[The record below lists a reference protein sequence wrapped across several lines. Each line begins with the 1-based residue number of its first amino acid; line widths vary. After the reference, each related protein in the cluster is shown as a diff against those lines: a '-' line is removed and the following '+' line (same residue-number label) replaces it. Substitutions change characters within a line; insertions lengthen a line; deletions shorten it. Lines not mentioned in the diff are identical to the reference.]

1 MVKKITS
8 RFRAL
13 GLISLTGI
21 VLLFERRALPD
32 AYRVAGWVV
41 LDLIIV
47 AAALFGALQVSLATP
62 ASAFQMLSLSTL
74 VLLLIATAVIFSF
87 HGLYRSV
94 IRYMGQQA
102 VWSLVKVVSLS
113 TLVLGA
119 LIFLTSAPVPKAVPV
134 VYWLFLFFGVGGL
147 RLVSRGLHQISDQSD
162 VRSVIIYGAGDT
174 GRQLLNALNHGSDY
188 RVVAFVRQ
196 SGVTRHRDQ
205 WPSGSG
211 S

>member
-13 GLISLTGI
+13 GLNSLTGI

-32 AYRVAGWVV
+32 AYRVAGWVA
-41 LDLIIV
+41 LDLVIV
-47 AAALFGALQVSLATP
+47 AAALFGALQVSLAPP
-62 ASAFQMLSLSTL
+62 ASAFQILSISALI
-74 VLLLIATAVIFSF
+74 LLLLATSVIFSL

-119 LIFLTSAPVPKAVPV
+119 LIFLMSSSQ
-134 VYWLFLFFGVGGL
+134 LSSCGL
-147 RLVSRGLHQISDQSD
+147 RVQILSNSIILTSR
-162 VRSVIIYGAGDT
+162 
-174 GRQLLNALNHGSDY
+174 
-188 RVVAFVRQ
+188 
-196 SGVTRHRDQ
+196 
-205 WPSGSG
+205 PS
-211 S
+211 

>member
-13 GLISLTGI
+13 GLNSLTSI

-41 LDLIIV
+41 LDLAIV
-47 AAALFGALQVSLATP
+47 AAALFGALQVSLAP
-62 ASAFQMLSLSTL
+62 PDSAFQILPLSTL
-74 VLLLIATAVIFSF
+74 VLLLIATSVIFSL

-102 VWSLVKVVSLS
+102 VWGLAKVVSLS

-119 LIFLTSAPVPKAVPV
+119 LIFLTSAPVPKTVPMI
-134 VYWLFLFFGVGGL
+134 YWLFLFFRRWRLAFGVAWA
-147 RLVSRGLHQISDQSD
+147 SSNQ
-162 VRSVIIYGAGDT
+162 
-174 GRQLLNALNHGSDY
+174 
-188 RVVAFVRQ
+188 
-196 SGVTRHRDQ
+196 
-205 WPSGSG
+205 
-211 S
+211 